1 MAFIVTP
8 EELAELAQNA
18 RRSVEQPGYDP
29 VPVAAFH
36 APDGPQIWLLT
47 EIADDGDTAYG
58 LCDMGVGCPEPGE
71 VSLAW
76 LASLRGPLGL
86 PVERLHGTSSIRGM
100 RLSQLARAAHAAG
113 RIVL

>member
-1 MAFIVTP
+1 MEFIVTP
-8 EELAELAQNA
+8 AELAELQQNA
-18 RRSVEQPGYDP
+18 RRSVDQPGYDP
-29 VPVAAFH
+29 VPVVAFR

-58 LCDMGVGCPEPGE
+58 LCDVGVGCPEPGE

-86 PVERLHGTSSIRGM
+86 AVERLHGIPSINGM
-100 RLSQLARAAHAAG
+100 RLSQLARVAHVIG
-113 RIVL
+113 RIML